1 MLKCVVG
8 CVEVGKLYNKLQC
21 KEFDVYNLLD
31 EAEDIWGSEIR
42 VHHPDGVRKEAF
54 VSVWWSTEAPS

>member
-1 MLKCVVG
+1 MLNSVVG

-21 KEFDVYNLLD
+21 RGFNEYNLLD

-42 VHHPDGVRKEAF
+42 VRHPDGLRQEAF
-54 VSVWWSTEAPS
+54 VF